1 MTWKRAT
8 LYDVMGDHVVYRNLE
23 PMREG
28 LAGLQARWREAGL
41 PQYAIPR
48 KTAPEY
54 ARALLLFL
62 QQAQRDRGVSRPP
75 ARVLFVGDTL
85 MLDGTAAHNM
95 GAHLPMRG
103 FIGAERCSEPAK
115 VTCDGPLM
123 VANRWGALADFA
135 RWAEAEGLP
144 CDEQTVLLLDLDKTS
159 IGARGRNDK
168 VIDGARVQAV
178 QRTMRDALG
187 GRFDAE
193 AFRAIYDPLIQP
205 KYHPFTADNQ
215 DYVAYVCLMAV
226 GGIYP
231 AEDLWRDL
239 AEANLTSIA
248 AFVERCDARRGEM
261 PRGLLAAHEEVQGG
275 IDRGDPTPYKGF
287 RRGEYLETVA
297 RMNALPDEA
306 TVAEVLAGEIVITG
320 EVASLAAAMG
330 RQGAMVFGI
339 SDKPDEASTP
349 TPAQAAQG
357 CQPLH
362 RTLMKIYGD
371 SVA

>member
-28 LAGLQARWREAGL
+28 LAGLRARWREAGL
-41 PQYAIPR
+41 DHYAIPR

-62 QQAQRDRGVSRPP
+62 QQAQQDRGVSRPP

-85 MLDGTAAHNM
+85 MLDGTAARNM
-95 GAHLPMRG
+95 GEHLPMRG
-103 FIGAERCSEPAK
+103 FIGSERCDQPAG
-115 VTCDGPLM
+115 VECQGPLM
-123 VANRWGALADFA
+123 VANRWAALADFL
-135 RWAEAEGLP
+135 RWIGDEGLP

-187 GRFDAE
+187 GRFDLT

-205 KYHPFTADNQ
+205 RYHPFTADNQ

-226 GGIYP
+226 GGIY
-231 AEDLWRDL
+231 AVEDLWRDL
-239 AEANLTSIA
+239 EQGSLTSIA
-248 AFVERCDARRGEM
+248 EFVARCDARRGDM
-261 PRGLLAAHEEVQGG
+261 ADGLLAAHEEVRGG
-275 IDRGDPTPYKGF
+275 IERGDPTPYKGF

-306 TVAEVLAGEIVITG
+306 NEAQVLAGEIVITA
-320 EVASLAAAMG
+320 EVASLADAL
-330 RQGAMVFGI
+330 RRRGALVFGI

-349 TPAQAAQG
+349 TTEQAAQG

-362 RTLMKIYGD
+362 RTVMKVYGD